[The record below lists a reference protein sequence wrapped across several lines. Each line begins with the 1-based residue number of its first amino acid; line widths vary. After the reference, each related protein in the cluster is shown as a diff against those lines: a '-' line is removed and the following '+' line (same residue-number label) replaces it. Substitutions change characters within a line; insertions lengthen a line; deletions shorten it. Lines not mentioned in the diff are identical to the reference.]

1 MNPSAREVL
10 ETEQGECT
18 LCKGVALVMIQNGGE
33 PFPCKIHRAVL
44 HGIELA
50 ERADLERVVSREM
63 LIPIMR
69 ELYQDTLEGLP
80 QESLDWQ
87 CGFDAGMDKLSTKL
101 LELRAA
107 FPEVKDGE

>member
-10 ETEQGECT
+10 EAERKECAM
-18 LCKGVALVMIQNGGE
+18 CIYFAHHSSY
-33 PFPCKIHRAVL
+33 PCDKHTFVL

-50 ERADLERVVSREM
+50 ERADLERVVSQDM

-101 LELRAA
+101 LAIRAA
-107 FPEVKDGE
+107 FPEVKEG

>member
-10 ETEQGECT
+10 EAER
-18 LCKGVALVMIQNGGE
+18 
-33 PFPCKIHRAVL
+33 KICRDCVRAIAFDLTCIRHAGVL

-50 ERADLERVVSREM
+50 ERADLERVVSQDM

-101 LELRAA
+101 LAIRAA
-107 FPEVKDGE
+107 FPEVKEG